1 MNKKFLI
8 ITCVGVLSLSTTG
21 CIAILAG
28 AGGTALWQAGKV
40 VSEENV
46 SMPKG
51 VTATE
56 AVFNAQKITMT
67 DKVIK
72 SDATQLRGED
82 QAGTKIAVDVISKGP
97 KSVRIEIRVGI
108 GEEGP
113 ARELLN
119 AIKKRL

>member
-1 MNKKFLI
+1 MFKKI
-8 ITCVGVLSLSTTG
+8 ITLSFLGAMCITQGG
-21 CIAILAG
+21 CIAVLAG

-40 VSEENV
+40 VSEENT
-46 SMPKG
+46 SMVKG
-51 VTATE
+51 VA
-56 AVFNAQKITMT
+56 AVEHVFKSQKITQT

-72 SDATQLRGED
+72 SEATQLRGEN

-97 KSVRIEIRVGI
+97 KNIRIEIRVGI

-113 ARELLN
+113 ARDLLN